1 MKHNFMKN
9 WRVVKYIIKKQ
20 YDIGVVDLELLI
32 FLYSEGRFTKDDFE
46 WYKQIVPWDNQRFT
60 RLMKEGW
67 VKKWG
72 QNYKH
77 RRAVYELTHRGKT
90 MVARVYR
97 LLLEEERFP
106 DSTATSINKK
116 KTYTNNRYRKA
127 IRDLNKDRSF

>member
-1 MKHNFMKN
+1 MKHSFMKH

-20 YDIGVVDLELLI
+20 YNIGVVDLELII

-46 WYKQIVPWDNQRFT
+46 WYKQIVPWDNHRFT

-67 VKKWG
+67 VKQWG
-72 QNYKH
+72 TNYKH
-77 RRAVYELTHRGKT
+77 RRATYELTHRGKT

-106 DSTATSINKK
+106 DSDATVINKR